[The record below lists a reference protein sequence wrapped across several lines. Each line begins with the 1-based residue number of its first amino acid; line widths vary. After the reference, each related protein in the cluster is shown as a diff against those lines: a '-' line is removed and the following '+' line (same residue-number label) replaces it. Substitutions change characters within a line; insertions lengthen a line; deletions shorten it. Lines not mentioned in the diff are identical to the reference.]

1 MQQHDQARMFGEH
14 VRAWWTSIL
23 IGQVDQPYPVYSNHV
38 QARIS
43 GGVLVVTGDVPTE
56 DDRQDIQAEIH
67 HLIGNG
73 ITEVRDEVVVV
84 ADASGESGLLVQ
96 TLVGTFENEEQAR
109 FAATYLESQSHVR
122 PVAIHILSSRTEEA
136 TPSETV
142 GVRQLLTEKH
152 WQGVRKTLAANRAIL
167 VVTVDE
173 TRAFETR
180 EILDEE
186 TRSLET
192 VVLPPEPIGRNSG
205 MRKSPRGVSP
215 SLPDEVDLTGSPPMR
230 RSTSGDDATL
240 EPGAS

>member
-1 MQQHDQARMFGEH
+1 MQQSDQARRLGEQ
-14 VRAWWTSIL
+14 VRAWWTSVL
-23 IGQVDQPYPVYSNHV
+23 IGQVDQPYPVHRDHV
-38 QARIS
+38 QARIN
-43 GGVLVVTGDVPTE
+43 GGVLVVTGEVPSE

-67 HLIGNG
+67 QLIGNG

-84 ADASGESGLLVQ
+84 PDARGESGLLVQ

-109 FAATYLESQSHVR
+109 FAATYLQSQSRVR
-122 PVAIHILSSRTEEA
+122 PVAIHVLASRTEEA
-136 TPSETV
+136 TPAETV
-142 GVRQLLTEKH
+142 GVRQLLTEEH
-152 WQGVRKTLAANRAIL
+152 WQGVRNTLAAHRAIL

-192 VVLPPEPIGRNSG
+192 VVLPPEPIGRG
-205 MRKSPRGVSP
+205 PDIRKSPGGASP
-215 SLPDEVDLTGSPPMR
+215 TRLDAVDLTGSPPIR
-230 RSTSGDDATL
+230 RSISGDDATL